1 MNKLIIFVA
10 LHTTNV
16 EAHIVLQWKQFCY
29 MYIAIS
35 YSTYLD
41 YPVFS
46 TKIVTLLSSDF
57 NYEDMNIES
66 IAISA

>member
-1 MNKLIIFVA
+1 
-10 LHTTNV
+10 
-16 EAHIVLQWKQFCY
+16 